1 MRVER
6 STPRIPE
13 IEEVRNAL
21 VGLSEDFEWLLR
33 QHPEHE
39 GSSSEHRRYVTRDAI
54 ASLAELE
61 TRVTALEVLAK

>member
-1 MRVER
+1 MNDD
-6 STPRIPE
+6 SYTPRIPE
-13 IEEVRNAL
+13 IDEARNAL
-21 VGLSEDFEWLLR
+21 VGLAEDFEWLLR

-39 GSSSEHRRYVTRDAI
+39 GAAAEHRRYVTRDAI